1 MDPPTTAVPAS
12 PQHPS
17 STQATDPV
25 SSGVILQAVGD
36 LRKKED
42 AVVET
47 AAPGSTEATNP
58 VSSDAVERLLAAHR
72 KEKGENPLAGEVLTD
87 VELFPITQLDTGH
100 LLCRVLVVEEQGALQ
115 VPGAEKIE
123 IRGKV
128 QYPGKEGKCEVE
140 SWDKG
145 KDDRDDKS
153 GVKVEKEDGREE
165 SWDKRER
172 ENGQGEK
179 GHRKNE
185 EKKTEAGR
193 DDNGEGYQKHVRFAE
208 CLAVT
213 QRPDDICCTI
223 NSPLQLELYY
233 DSQKDSVQAVS
244 KHEAEI
250 QIEPITPEDESRE
263 PGETRILERFDYRPV
278 GPGAWRFSS
287 TDGLRSLQ
295 IVVFPRRHSFA
306 LVKLKTLSATAGA
319 KRDAPPEDLTQ
330 EAAEM
335 EPVASN
341 EIIKRLDSLAELGE
355 GQMLHVMNNE
365 AKEYSLFRMGLM
377 GKTRSAQVFQAR
389 HSDFPD
395 KMVVVK
401 AFMYANRYSAVDRGK
416 LWKAEY
422 SIHRRLKSDFIVELF
437 GGDARLEALIM
448 DNIDARDL
456 GSRHWC
462 DAKGNKHF
470 LGTRAH
476 AVRVLAD
483 ISQALLHLRHKGVL
497 HNDIKPS
504 NILFSE
510 QRGAILIDF
519 GLATVDG
526 SLPSTGGTPWYVP
539 REYLTGGRRAAPADV
554 WALGIVV
561 AYLLGHVPLPDSE
574 RQVRSW
580 PIRDIA
586 RDRGR
591 REPLLPPTP
600 AQGRMARW
608 LGVVDAVRERL
619 LGSED
624 DLLAALVARMLMD
637 ENDRMTAEELAA
649 ATPHITA
656 VDKIG

>member
-1 MDPPTTAVPAS
+1 MQV
-12 PQHPS
+12 
-17 STQATDPV
+17 
-25 SSGVILQAVGD
+25 VGD
-36 LRKKED
+36 LRKKKED
-42 AVVET
+42 VVET

-58 VSSDAVERLLAAHR
+58 VSSDVIERLLAARR
-72 KEKGENPLAGEVLTD
+72 KEKGENPPADEGPAD
-87 VELFPITQLDTGH
+87 VDVFPITQLDTEH
-100 LLCRVLVVEEQGALQ
+100 LLCRILVVEEQGTLQ

-123 IRGKV
+123 ISGKV
-128 QYPGKEGKCEVE
+128 QYAGRDGKCETGNG
-140 SWDKG
+140 DKARG
-145 KDDRDDKS
+145 DEKDDDESDVKAQRGDGKKES
-153 GVKVEKEDGREE
+153 GDERERGNGKGENGYRKNQEKKTGAEKED
-165 SWDKRER
+165 
-172 ENGQGEK
+172 N
-179 GHRKNE
+179 
-185 EKKTEAGR
+185 
-193 DDNGEGYQKHVRFAE
+193 NGEGDQKQVRFAE

-213 QRPDDICCTI
+213 QRPDDICCSI
-223 NSPLQLELYY
+223 DSPVRLELYY

-250 QIEPITPEDESRE
+250 LIEPVTPEDEDRE
-263 PGETRILERFDYRPV
+263 PDETRILERFDYRPV
-278 GPGAWRFSS
+278 GPGAWRLSS
-287 TDGLRSLQ
+287 VDGLRSLQ
-295 IVVFPRRHSFA
+295 IIIFPRRHSLA
-306 LVKLKTLSATAGA
+306 LVKLKTLSAMAGA

-355 GQMLHVMNNE
+355 GQMLHVMDNE

-401 AFMYANRYSAVDRGK
+401 AFMYANRYNAVDRGK

-448 DNIDARDL
+448 DNVDARDL

-462 DAKGNKHF
+462 DAKGNRHF
-470 LGTRAH
+470 LGTRTH
-476 AVRVLAD
+476 AARVLAD
-483 ISQALLHLRHKGVL
+483 ISQALLHLRQKCVL

-510 QRGAILIDF
+510 QRGAVLIDF

-526 SLPSTGGTPWYVP
+526 SSASTGGTPWYIP
-539 REYLTGGRRAAPADV
+539 REYLTRGRRAAPADV
-554 WALGIVV
+554 WALGVV
-561 AYLLGHVPLPDSE
+561 VTYLLGHVPLPDSE
-574 RQVRSW
+574 KQVKSW
-580 PIRDIA
+580 RIRDIA
-586 RDRGR
+586 LDRGR

-600 AQGRMARW
+600 AQEKMARW

-637 ENDRMTAEELAA
+637 EDDRMTAEELAA
-649 ATPHITA
+649 VTPHITT
-656 VDKIG
+656 VDTTDL